1 MSFQQGVTGLNSA
14 GRNLDVIGNNVANA
28 STVGAKSSRAEFADI
43 YARASGDS
51 GAVGLGVSVAAVAQQ
66 FKQGSVTATDNPLD
80 VAINGEGFFQLT
92 DADGAAFYTRNGQFK
107 VDREGY
113 VVNAQGMN
121 LLAIPTTYNDG
132 QIPGKAVPLQLPTT
146 GIAPAQT
153 SQIGLE
159 LNLDSRAV
167 TPTDS
172 SGNPLTT
179 VSFTDA
185 KTYNNTTS
193 MKVYDEKG
201 QAVTLTYFFQK
212 AGNDTWNIYAAAN
225 GESVLEDASTGNPL
239 PITTLSF
246 PSDGSAPTSPVSPLG
261 LIIPATGA
269 GTSAETVQI
278 GTLTTPIELDLSSIT
293 QFGAS
298 FSPTALTQDGSA
310 PGLLAG
316 INIQD
321 DGLVVATYST
331 GQSAPIARVELAN
344 FRNAQ
349 GLQPL
354 GGNMWAST
362 YASGDPV
369 SGTPGSGSLGLLD
382 SRAVEESNV
391 DLTQE
396 LVNMM
401 VAQRIYQANA
411 QTIKTQ
417 DSVMQTLVSLR

>member
-14 GRNLDVIGNNVANA
+14 SRNLDVIGNNVANA

-43 YARASGDS
+43 YARAAGDT

-80 VAINGEGFFQLT
+80 VAINGDGFFQLQ
-92 DADGAAFYTRNGQFK
+92 DESGSSFYSRNGQFK
-107 VDREGY
+107 VDNQGY

-121 LLAIPTTYNDG
+121 LLAIPTTYSDG

-146 GIAPAQT
+146 GIAPEETT
-153 SQIGLE
+153 SIGLE
-159 LNLDSRAV
+159 LNLDTRSTA
-167 TPTDS
+167 PTDA
-172 SGNPLTT
+172 SGAVLTT
-179 VSFTDA
+179 VDFTDA
-185 KTYNNTTS
+185 STYNNTTS
-193 MKVYDEKG
+193 HKVYDAKG
-201 QAVTLTYFFQK
+201 QAVTLAYFFQK
-212 AGNDTWNIYAAAN
+212 TANDTWNVYAAAN
-225 GESVLEDASTGNPL
+225 GESVLVDGSGKPQ
-239 PITTLSF
+239 PITTLTF
-246 PSDGSAPTSPVSPLG
+246 PANGSAPTTPVSPLG
-261 LIIPATGA
+261 LVIPATGV
-269 GTSAETVQI
+269 GTATETVQI
-278 GTLTTPIELDLSSIT
+278 GTLTDPIQLDLSTIT
-293 QFGAS
+293 QRGSA
-298 FSPTALTQDGSA
+298 FSPTALKQDGSA

-331 GQSAPIARVELAN
+331 GKSSPIARLELAN
-344 FRNAQ
+344 FRNPQ

-354 GGNMWAST
+354 GGNMWAAT
-362 YASGDPV
+362 YSSGDPL
-369 SGTPGSGSLGLLD
+369 SGTPGTGSLGLLD

-401 VAQRIYQANA
+401 VAQRIYQANS